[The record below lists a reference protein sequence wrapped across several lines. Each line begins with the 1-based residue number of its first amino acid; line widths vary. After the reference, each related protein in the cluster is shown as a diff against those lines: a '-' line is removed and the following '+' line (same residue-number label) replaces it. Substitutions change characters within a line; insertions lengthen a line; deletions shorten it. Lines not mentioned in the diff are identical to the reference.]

1 MADNNK
7 WIHRVLFK
15 LNELFLNG
23 SDFDDR
29 RWIFDWDENLKKSTN
44 LDNVWNE
51 DRALETLTKAGVIKS
66 RSLVNRYREEVLS
79 SIELHGKN
87 ATVYGDWNTTDP
99 AHREYEYE
107 RWIDAF
113 NYKNFQ
119 RFCELHGFNP
129 SNNGITCK
137 LEILSGVTPIIHAQG
152 TRYHLY
158 SLEAGSIPQTVVE
171 YAAKKLD
178 VEITLDELRQHINHI
193 QLKSS
198 KANLKQFFKN
208 NVFSDEKVLGRF
220 AQITP
225 KTFLLKS
232 EALLTSTEIAA
243 IEKIS
248 TK

>member
-7 WIHRVLFK
+7 WIHRVLYK

-29 RWIFDWDENLKKSTN
+29 RWEFDWDNSLKTSTN

-66 RSLVNRYREEVLS
+66 RSLENRYRSEQLKAFDA
-79 SIELHGKN
+79 HGKD
-87 ATVYGDWNTTDP
+87 ALVYGDWYNTDS

-107 RWIDAF
+107 RWIDGF

-129 SNNGITCK
+129 TNSGITCK
-137 LEILSGVTPIIHAQG
+137 LEISSGVTPIIHAQG
-152 TRYHLY
+152 ARHSLL
-158 SLEAGSIPQTVVE
+158 SLEAGSIPQAVVQ
-171 YAAKKLD
+171 YAAKKFD
-178 VEITLDELRQHINHI
+178 TEIPINELRQHINHV
-193 QLKSS
+193 QLKNDN
-198 KANLKQFFKN
+198 ANLKQFFKN
-208 NVFSDEKVLGRF
+208 NIFSAEKVLGMF

-225 KTFLLKS
+225 KTFLLKH
-232 EALLTSTEIAA
+232 EALLTSTEIAS
-243 IEKIS
+243 IERIS
-248 TK
+248 TN

>member
-7 WIHRVLFK
+7 WIRRVLFK

-29 RWIFDWDENLKKSTN
+29 RWKFDWDENLKKSTN
-44 LDNVWNE
+44 LNNVWNE
-51 DRALETLTKAGVIKS
+51 DRALETLTKAGIIES

-79 SIELHGKN
+79 SMEMHGKN
-87 ATVYGDWNTTDP
+87 ATVYGDWYTTDP
-99 AHREYEYE
+99 ARREYEYE

-113 NYKNFQ
+113 NYKSFQ

-137 LEILSGVTPIIHAQG
+137 LEILSGVTPVIHAQG
-152 TRYHLY
+152 AKHSLL
-158 SLEAGSIPQTVVE
+158 SLEAGSIPQAVVQ
-171 YAAKKLD
+171 YAAKKFD
-178 VEITLDELRQHINHI
+178 IEIPLDELRQNINHV
-193 QLKSS
+193 QLKSDN
-198 KANLKQFFKN
+198 ANLKQFFKN
-208 NVFSDEKVLGRF
+208 NVFTAEKALGMF

-225 KTFLLKS
+225 KTFLLKH
-232 EALLTSTEIAA
+232 EALLTSGELAS

-248 TK
+248 TN